1 LSDPLTIDAEPL
13 VWQPNPLLANREKV
27 PHFLRTQWDETS
39 ARSFGPWRVAA
50 PVDPS
55 VGQTASAFPMA
66 TPGAADSA
74 QELPTDHDPHATAAS
89 AHGDEQDTAAN
100 SSVLSEAAIAAL
112 QQEAREQGIQE
123 GLALAREQHEAER
136 QKESELIRHLGIELR
151 SLQQDPQRFFEP
163 LKRLA
168 LHIAEQW
175 VRGELH
181 ISGQVIEQ
189 LIQQCLQQFDHSG
202 EKVHV
207 ELHPADLQRLV
218 DMGEQTTENMIL
230 HGDPQLREG
239 SVRVRLNETVVQ
251 DLIEHRVEAMARK
264 LLQKPEAWL
273 QQSHL
278 LHPDKVS
285 PVEEAQPMRNWAR
298 PSLNVQDAEVKD
310 SPVQGAAASAPTA
323 PEESGVTQNRPDEH
337 GDPL

>member
-1 LSDPLTIDAEPL
+1 LSDPLTIDAEPQ
-13 VWQPNPLLANREKV
+13 VWQPNPLLAHREKV

-50 PVDPS
+50 PVDPA
-55 VGQTASAFPMA
+55 VGQTASAFPMSA
-66 TPGAADSA
+66 GADNAPAPTQAHGAD
-74 QELPTDHDPHATAAS
+74 AS
-89 AHGDEQDTAAN
+89 ADQILPSDAEPQSAENTSAW
-100 SSVLSEAAIAAL
+100 SEAAIAAL

-136 QKESELIRHLGIELR
+136 QKDSELIRHLGIELR

-189 LIQQCLQQFDHSG
+189 LIHQCLEQLDPSG

-230 HGDPQLREG
+230 HADPQLRQG

-285 PVEEAQPMRNWAR
+285 PVEDAQPMRNWSR
-298 PSLNVQDAEVKD
+298 QPLPVQDAEVKD
-310 SPVQGAAASAPTA
+310 AAVSAPPA
-323 PEESGVTQNRPDEH
+323 SEEPGATHNRPDEY
-337 GDPL
+337 GDFS